1 MSEEDSKSSRPSR
14 PSHSSPPSSG
24 PPPAEFVSW
33 GPVRDAVTSIHN
45 LETLLRSPRVG
56 ASVLEPVLPEVLSG
70 VKALRAAFRSAADST
85 TCAARDALSSFAV
98 ARLDEIQIAVEL
110 AASAGIDAR
119 SRLGL
124 EKSVARVSAEVG
136 AATELL
142 DLVERADH
150 AATTDLSLRELGR
163 TLSAKSRAIE
173 PEIVTRLDV
182 EDTDH
187 AVVADPHVLKRLV
200 AYAVSHA
207 HAHGAN
213 EVTIRVVPDG
223 ARVVMSIAKSEP
235 TDEALPQI
243 PVRLVRRVG
252 PTDAVVLAAAKAAK
266 VGMQVTGGLT
276 RLSVTAVV

>member
-1 MSEEDSKSSRPSR
+1 
-14 PSHSSPPSSG
+14 
-24 PPPAEFVSW
+24 
-33 GPVRDAVTSIHN
+33 VTSIHN